1 MGADQRPRA
10 VAIPLAMVVVALLA
24 LTALPAGAVAVAS
37 PLTASHQRV
46 VEVDGTNAA
55 LRMNT
60 LGTTGSPVES
70 AVRKAHP
77 RNRLI
82 GPHLDV
88 GVSIYSD
95 CTGRTELT
103 RKTAAI
109 DTCVK
114 RDVYFVGHSFGG
126 PFTSLTHAYNGEI
139 LTWYDSAGVAHRY
152 TIRGHQYTYAYGPV
166 DIPPR
171 GTAAQFQT
179 CLTPNGSRIITFY
192 ARSK

>member
-1 MGADQRPRA
+1 
-10 VAIPLAMVVVALLA
+10 VVALLA
-24 LTALPAGAVAVAS
+24 LPGLSGAAAAAS
-37 PLTASHQRV
+37 PLTGSHQPGDLTTTDTGLPV
-46 VEVDGTNAA
+46 NAA
-55 LRMNT
+55 GASVSGVGSALRT
-60 LGTTGSPVES
+60 
-70 AVRKAHP
+70 AHP

-109 DTCVK
+109 DTCV
-114 RDVYFVGHSFGG
+114 RWDVYFVGHSFGG
-126 PFTSLTHAYNGEI
+126 PFTNLTHAYNGEI
-139 LTWYDSAGVAHRY
+139 LTWYNAAGVAHRY
-152 TIRGHQYTYAYGPV
+152 VIRGHQYTYALGPV

-179 CLTPNGSRIITFY
+179 CLTPSGSRIITYY
-192 ARSK
+192 ATTT

>member
-1 MGADQRPRA
+1 MDADQRRRA
-10 VAIPLAMVVVALLA
+10 VPLAMVVALLA
-24 LTALPAGAVAVAS
+24 LAALPAAAVAVAS

-46 VEVDGTNAA
+46 VEMERTNAA
-55 LRMNT
+55 LGGNT
-60 LGTTGSPVES
+60 LGTPANIVEL

-95 CTGRTELT
+95 CTGRTALT
-103 RKTAAI
+103 TTTAAI

-126 PFTSLTHAYNGEI
+126 PFTSLTHAYNGES

-152 TIRGHQYTYAYGPV
+152 IIRGHQYTYAYGPI
-166 DIPPR
+166 DTPPR

-179 CLTPNGSRIITFY
+179 CLTRSGSRIIIFY
-192 ARSK
+192 ATSR

>member
-1 MGADQRPRA
+1 MIRRLVVLVIAGA
-10 VAIPLAMVVVALLA
+10 ALFNA
-24 LTALPAGAVAVAS
+24 SGVGSIMAVAVTGAAAS
-37 PLTASHQRV
+37 LSEH
-46 VEVDGTNAA
+46 A
-55 LRMNT
+55 L
-60 LGTTGSPVES
+60 GDSSSPVAHF
-70 AVRKAHP
+70 AVVAAHLPTP

-82 GPHLDV
+82 GPGLNV

-103 RKTAAI
+103 RQTIAI

-114 RDVYFVGHSFGG
+114 WDIYFVGHSYGG
-126 PFTSLTHAYNGEI
+126 PFTSLTRAYNGETF
-139 LTWYDSAGVAHRY
+139 TWYNKLGVARRF
-152 TIRGHQYTYAYGPV
+152 TIKGHQFTYAYGPA

-192 ARSK
+192 AVSP